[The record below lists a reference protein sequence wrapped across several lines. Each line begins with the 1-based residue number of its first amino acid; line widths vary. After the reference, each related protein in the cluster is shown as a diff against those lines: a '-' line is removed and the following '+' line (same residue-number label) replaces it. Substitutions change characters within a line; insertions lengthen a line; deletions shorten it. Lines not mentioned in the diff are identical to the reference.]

1 MTSLPT
7 DTETINILLK
17 EVSLLKGEVHLLKG
31 SPDTMNKPTNS
42 PTSMTLPNLA
52 GVASKD
58 LVETIGSGRFTAA
71 YLNWSRTM
79 NLLRTHAPGWLVD
92 YVPAE
97 DGSLLHKAPVGAYLL
112 IRFQNMETGTVTP
125 ALPQAVMD
133 HRNKSIPYDKIE
145 ARDVTDTQRR
155 GMCMAAAMHFGLAY
169 ELWAKMPM
177 ESGYDQGGSE
187 AAPKAPTAAP
197 KAAVPGDQP
206 SPAKVAAEDTEAT
219 FREAALAKGVDTRAI
234 DALVTIVGEKLG
246 GDFSKGLAT
255 LNAKSAEELNAK
267 YAPAQAADSGG
278 EW

>member
-1 MTSLPT
+1 
-7 DTETINILLK
+7 
-17 EVSLLKGEVHLLKG
+17 
-31 SPDTMNKPTNS
+31 
-42 PTSMTLPNLA
+42 MTLPNLA

-58 LVETIGSGRFTAA
+58 LVETIGSGRFSAA
-71 YLNWSRTM
+71 YINWSRTM

-112 IRFQNMETGTVTP
+112 IRFQNMETGAVTP
-125 ALPQAVMD
+125 ALPQAIMD

-145 ARDVTDTQRR
+145 ARDITDTQRR

-177 ESGYDQGGSE
+177 ENGYSAPDS
-187 AAPKAPTAAP
+187 APVAPVVAPKASSDAP
-197 KAAVPGDQP
+197 PSAVKEE
-206 SPAKVAAEDTEAT
+206 ATEAT

-246 GDFSKGLAT
+246 GDFNKGLAT
-255 LNAKSAEELNAK
+255 LNSKSAEELNAK
-267 YAPAQAADSGG
+267 YAPAAEDDGSQ
-278 EW
+278 W